1 MLNLRCSCQEKRPCR
16 VLSSTHFKCTLI
28 YFYFLLFERRGKIIA
43 GPCLGSPEFRGYFG
57 SENSWLCGT
66 WRSPE
71 EEMARQS
78 GYDRHITIFSPE
90 GRLHQV
96 EYAFQAVKKNQ
107 NMTSVALRGDDSV
120 VAVTQKKVPDKL
132 MDKEFGTHLYNIT
145 PNVGCLM
152 TGMSPDARALVYR
165 AREIAAKF
173 KDKNAYEIPVHYL
186 ALKLAN
192 IAQVYTQHA
201 YMRPYGVSTMLLSID
216 DEKGPSLYQIDPAG
230 QYFGY
235 KAAAAGTKDQEAQN
249 ALEKIVKK
257 KIQFTEAE
265 TIQQAI
271 GCLQAVM
278 GMDFKASDI
287 EVGVVSKSRKGFY
300 RLTEAEIDGHLTAIV
315 EKDA

>member
-1 MLNLRCSCQEKRPCR
+1 
-16 VLSSTHFKCTLI
+16 
-28 YFYFLLFERRGKIIA
+28 
-43 GPCLGSPEFRGYFG
+43 
-57 SENSWLCGT
+57 
-66 WRSPE
+66 
-71 EEMARQS
+71 MARQS

-132 MDKEFGTHLYNIT
+132 MDKDFGTHLYNIT
-145 PNVGCLM
+145 PNLGCLM

-201 YMRPYGVSTMLLSID
+201 YMRPYGVSTMLFSMD

-287 EVGVVSKSRKGFY
+287 EVGVVSKSRKGFF

-315 EKDA
+315 EKDT